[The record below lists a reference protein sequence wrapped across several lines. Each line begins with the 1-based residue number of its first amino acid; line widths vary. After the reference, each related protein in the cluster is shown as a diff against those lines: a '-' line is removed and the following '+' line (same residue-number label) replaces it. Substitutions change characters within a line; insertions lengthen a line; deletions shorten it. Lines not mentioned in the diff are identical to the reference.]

1 MGKSARKSFLGS
13 FKPAIAGLAA
23 AYRSQF
29 NMRFHVA
36 VTVLVLAA
44 SFYFQLAPLEWCVIL
59 FCIGSVIVAEL
70 LNTSLEV
77 TVDIASPQ
85 IQEKAGLAKDIAAA
99 AVLIAAIMSVII
111 GLIIFIP
118 RILPLVNSWM

>member
-85 IQEKAGLAKDIAAA
+85 IAGLAKDIAAA